1 LTLQDLGSL
10 GEFIAA
16 IATLVTLVYLAA
28 QIRQNTNGVRSA
40 TSASISDAL
49 SRGTETLSSDPELT
63 RIWFLGRENY
73 ESLTDEEQLRF
84 GVYLL
89 TYFRRLENAF
99 YQMERGF
106 VDPDHWQ
113 TTERFFANIMSH
125 PGVLHYWK
133 RSKPQ
138 FSDRFQR
145 FVDARISEASAA

>member
-1 LTLQDLGSL
+1 MTLQDLGSL

-16 IATLVTLVYLAA
+16 IATLVTLVYLSA
-28 QIRQNTNGVRSA
+28 QIRQNTNSVRSA

-63 RIWFLGRENY
+63 RIWFLGSENY
-73 ESLTDEEQLRF
+73 ESLIDEEQRRF
-84 GVYLL
+84 DVYLL

-99 YQMERGF
+99 YQKERGF
-106 VDPDHWQ
+106 VDPDLWQ
-113 TTERFFANIMSH
+113 TTERLLANIMSQ

-133 RSKPQ
+133 RSKPR

-145 FVDARISEASAA
+145 FVDDRISDSSAA

>member
-28 QIRQNTNGVRSA
+28 QIRQNTNSVRSA

-63 RIWFLGRENY
+63 RIWFLGSENY
-73 ESLTDEEQLRF
+73 ESLTDEEERRF
-84 GVYLL
+84 QVYLL
-89 TYFRRLENAF
+89 TYLRRLENAF
-99 YQMERGF
+99 YQKERGL

-113 TTERFFANIMSH
+113 TTERFLANIMSQ
-125 PGVLHYWK
+125 PGVLHNWK
-133 RSKPQ
+133 RSKSRY
-138 FSDRFQR
+138 SDRFQQ
-145 FVDARISEASAA
+145 FVEDHISDSPAA